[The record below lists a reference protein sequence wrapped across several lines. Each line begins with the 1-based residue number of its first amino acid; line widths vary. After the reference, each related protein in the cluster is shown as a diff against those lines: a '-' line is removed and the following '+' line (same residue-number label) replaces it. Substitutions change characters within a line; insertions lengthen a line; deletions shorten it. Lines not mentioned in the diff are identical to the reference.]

1 MKNKFQKLSKD
12 FYLRSNVIQVSKE
25 LLGKFLITNIDG
37 IKTGGMITEVE
48 AYNGI
53 IDKASHS
60 FGGRRTARTET
71 MFASGGVAYVY
82 LCYGIHHLFNVV
94 TNEKNIPQAVLIRAI
109 EPSIGIEEMLKRRKR
124 KQ

>member
-94 TNEKNIPQAVLIRAI
+94 TNEKISPGSFN
-109 EPSIGIEEMLKRRKR
+109 PSY
-124 KQ
+124 